1 MKRGTLVYLLVL
13 SVLFNVGAVVAT
25 AYQVHRNTGA
35 EQVDIARKLQL
46 DPQQAGRWKAL
57 EAGFLVDLDAEW
69 LEIGRRREA
78 LIRAI
83 FAAQPDPQAIE
94 AHRAAIAEL
103 QIRQQRRV
111 IEQLL
116 RERELLRPQQR
127 EQLVELLLHQ
137 RQPTVDARQLHGE

>member
-1 MKRGTLVYLLVL
+1 MKRATLVYLLVL
-13 SVLFNVGAVVAT
+13 SMLFNVGAVVAT
-25 AYQVHRNTGA
+25 AYQVHRNSGA
-35 EQVDIARKLQL
+35 GPVDIARKLQL
-46 DPQQAGRWKAL
+46 DGEQTGRWKAL
-57 EAGFLVDLDAEW
+57 ETRFVAELDAEW
-69 LEIGRRREA
+69 LEIGRRRES
-78 LIRAI
+78 LVRAI